1 MKVAPRDDYQN
12 VAPGR
17 ADWSGATKRA
27 VTSALTDNVAEP
39 NAAIEGLRPFD
50 VIPILRG
57 VRAAASRCPNR
68 SKSGLPMTERTSHD
82 RQ

>member
-1 MKVAPRDDYQN
+1 MKVAPLDDYQN

-57 VRAAASRCPNR
+57 CVQLPRGVQTDPNR
-68 SKSGLPMTERTSHD
+68 ACL
-82 RQ
+82 